1 MGEHGGTGRAPPWG
15 STGQGWVV
23 RAAQQGAAGQ
33 PSLFAVLSRIL
44 RLPYQILRASRPEM
58 SLESLFQHIIFS
70 EHQAEESRRVMR
82 EGGACPRGAFGVWSW
97 VFAPQTGGEGKA

>member
-1 MGEHGGTGRAPPWG
+1 MEEQAELPHGAPLGRG
-15 STGQGWVV
+15 GWPVLPGYT
-23 RAAQQGAAGQ
+23 QGAAGQ
-33 PSLFAVLSRIL
+33 PSLVAVLSRIL